1 MHKPVTIYSPDSLLR
16 HPITLTREMFSSL
29 WAGREL
35 AWRLMIRNISVMYRQ
50 TMLGYIWAF
59 LPPIVAAATFIILH
73 KSGLFQVA
81 DTGIPYPAWVL
92 FGTFL
97 WQTFADALNNPMRQV
112 SQAKQMLTK
121 INFPREAL
129 ILAGIGET
137 VFNFFIRL
145 VILIPVFFYFGLSI
159 HLPGFLLFP
168 LPLISLILIGTMV
181 GVLLTPAAVL
191 YQDIE
196 KGIPLLLPFLML
208 FSGAVVPIAPQGI
221 GRTIA
226 TFNPILPLLETTR
239 ALMTGQPAEMWV
251 STIVITAV
259 STLLLFIGWILYR
272 VAMPHLIA
280 RLGG

>member
-1 MHKPVTIYSPDSLLR
+1 MKTTIYGPEPALKNPAVML
-16 HPITLTREMFSSL
+16 HEMFSSL

-35 AWRLMIRNISVMYRQ
+35 AWRLMVRNISAMYRQ
-50 TMLGYIWAF
+50 TILGYVWAF
-59 LPPIVAAATFIILH
+59 LPPIVAAATFIVLN
-73 KSGLFQVA
+73 KGGLFQVA

-112 SQAKQMLTK
+112 SQAKPMLTK

-129 ILAGIGET
+129 ILAGVGET
-137 VFNFFIRL
+137 IFNFLIRL
-145 VILIPVFFYFGLSI
+145 AILIPVFFYFKIPLGSSL
-159 HLPGFLLFP
+159 LLFP
-168 LPLISLILIGTMV
+168 LPLISLILMGTMV
-181 GVLLTPAAVL
+181 GVILTPAAVL

-196 KGIPLLLPFLML
+196 KGIPLLLPFLMI
-208 FSGAVVPIAPQGI
+208 FSGAVVPIAPHGI

-226 TFNPILPLLETTR
+226 TLNPILPVLETTR
-239 ALMTGQPAEMWV
+239 ALMTGQPPTMWGA
-251 STIVITAV
+251 TLVITGASLV
-259 STLLLFIGWILYR
+259 LLFLGWILYR